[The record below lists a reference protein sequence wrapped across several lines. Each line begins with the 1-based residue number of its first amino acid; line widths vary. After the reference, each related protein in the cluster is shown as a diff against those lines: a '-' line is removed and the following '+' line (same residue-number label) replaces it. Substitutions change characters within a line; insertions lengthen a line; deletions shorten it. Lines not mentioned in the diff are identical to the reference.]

1 MQRLEK
7 FTQAYPQI
15 PWRGQTQVLGLIL
28 VIIVL
33 VALVAGFYLSVSAR
47 AASIGRDIQ
56 AMQDQIKE
64 IEQQNETLKSRLAS
78 LTASRTLD
86 ARLEKLGFRP
96 IDLEDVLYVFVP
108 DYPGRRPVT
117 LAPALD
123 EPVVSA
129 PIMPEEFTESIF
141 QWLYR
146 ELNPFVLPM
155 FEAK

>member
-56 AMQDQIKE
+56 AMQIQIKE
-64 IEQQNETLKSRLAS
+64 IEQQNETFKAHLAS
-78 LTASRTLD
+78 LTSSRVLD

-96 IDLEDVLYVFVP
+96 INQEDALYVFIP
-108 DYPGRRPVT
+108 DYPGRRPVS
-117 LAPALD
+117 LAPALE
-123 EPVVSA
+123 EPIVSA
-129 PIMPEEFTESIF
+129 PILPEVYTESIF

-146 ELNPFVLPM
+146 QLSPYVLPM
-155 FEAK
+155 FEVK